1 MVERIAHWLS
11 ASGASETSSE
21 AVPTGS
27 EHQPES
33 GIGRSSSQIVAV
45 LPDLREIS
53 ISAVLRL
60 ASEGVR
66 MASSEQL
73 SQAALIYEQAF
84 TALLDSPKALSDTQ
98 WWSACAEEAAA
109 EAVWYYLEQRL
120 PTQEEFGKDLLQLG

>member
-33 GIGRSSSQIVAV
+33 GIGRSSSQMVAV

-60 ASEGVR
+60 ANEGVR

-73 SQAALIYEQAF
+73 SQAALIYEQVILARRYRPE
-84 TALLDSPKALSDTQ
+84 ASSEPQ
-98 WWSACAEEAAA
+98 RWWTCAEEAARV
-109 EAVWYYLEQRL
+109 EVMHYLE
-120 PTQEEFGKDLLQLG
+120 